1 MLDERENVVQ
11 GNAGGRPEGGRSPTG
26 GLPPAG
32 APEFLPARDN
42 SAVLPPQASD
52 PFAPGAEPRSA
63 GRIYLSGIL
72 PPGAIPAH
80 PGLSP
85 QPTAQNPDAPKASPA
100 AVSPDPEC
108 FPNDPGEGCDASFA
122 EEFPEVGED
131 FLLPDDLPPGA
142 DHTPIFQSSRN
153 QRHTGVTGA
162 ASATG
167 IPGLAGPNLSSP
179 LENNSRSARQ
189 KLGTGKLRSLS
200 KEISRT
206 IYKPE
211 QRILLLDTW
220 LRSGLPC
227 KDFAALVGIS
237 PHTLYK
243 WHGAFEKDGPAGL
256 MDKPKGPERGSQ
268 LPEIT
273 KRMILMLKKSNPE
286 SGCQMISDLLAR
298 GPGVPASATAV
309 ARVLKEAG
317 YEYDEVP
324 TTPHPDKQ
332 RRFERE
338 RPNMMWQTD
347 IFTFTLKRQNRRV
360 HLVAFMDD
368 HSRFIT
374 GYALRGMASSEMVME
389 ALRAAVAAFNCPD
402 ELLTDNG
409 PQYITWRGKSKF
421 SKLCEN
427 LGIIQV
433 VSRPRHPQTLGKIER
448 FWRTLWEGF
457 LSTAVFLDLE
467 DASRRIGLFIDHYN
481 FQRPH
486 SSLGEGLV
494 PADRFFG
501 VAPEVLASMKQRMQ
515 QNALEIAKKGF
526 PKQPFY
532 LTGQVDGLPFSL
544 HEENGRVYM
553 TKQGGERQE
562 VELVTPFG
570 ADEEEKNA
578 ALDQCDFDGSMK
590 RLADGLV
597 EEDNGEGACHE

>member
-1 MLDERENVVQ
+1 MLDEREGAGS
-11 GNAGGRPEGGRSPTG
+11 GNAGGSPEGGRSQTG
-26 GLPPAG
+26 GEPPAG
-32 APEFLPARDN
+32 APQVPCDGPRPKP
-42 SAVLPPQASD
+42 LPPAQVPVNPLKDHGGVTAS
-52 PFAPGAEPRSA
+52 PTAGASI
-63 GRIYLSGIL
+63 GRVYLSGIL
-72 PPGAIPAH
+72 PPGIPPTH
-80 PGLSP
+80 PGLPPRSMPHP
-85 QPTAQNPDAPKASPA
+85 QEAPEEFPA
-100 AVSPDPEC
+100 EFPRQAESFPEDIAEDC
-108 FPNDPGEGCDASFA
+108 GGSFA
-122 EEFPEVGED
+122 EEFPAVGED
-131 FLLPDDLPPGA
+131 FLLPDDLPPGV
-142 DHTPIFQSSRN
+142 DHTPIFGHSRPS
-153 QRHTGVTGA
+153 QPAAIAGV
-162 ASATG
+162 SN
-167 IPGLAGPNLSSP
+167 PDLSSP
-179 LENNSRSARQ
+179 LEKDSQAARQ
-189 KLGTGKLRSLS
+189 KLGGGKSRSLS
-200 KEISRT
+200 KKVARVT
-206 IYKPE
+206 FTPE

-220 LRSGLPC
+220 QRSGLPA
-227 KDFAALVGIS
+227 KDFSSLVGICA
-237 PHTLYK
+237 PTLYK
-243 WHGAFEKDGPAGL
+243 WNSAFEKDGPAGL

-268 LPEIT
+268 LPEIA
-273 KRMILMLKKSNPE
+273 KRLILMIKKSNPE
-286 SGCQMISDLLAR
+286 AGCQMISDLMAR

-317 YEYDEVP
+317 YEYEEVP
-324 TTPHPDKQ
+324 TNPHPDKP

-338 RPNMMWQTD
+338 RSNQMWQTD

-389 ALRAAVAAFNCPD
+389 ALRAAVAAFGAPD

-501 VAPEVLASMKQRMQ
+501 VAPEVLASMKQRLQ

-570 ADEEEKNA
+570 ADDEEKNA

-590 RLADGLV
+590 RLVDGLGRH
-597 EEDNGEGACHE
+597 DDPEGACHE

>member
-1 MLDERENVVQ
+1 MLDEREEVER

-32 APEFLPARDN
+32 ASEFLPARNN
-42 SAVLPPQASD
+42 SGVLPTR
-52 PFAPGAEPRSA
+52 EPTGSGLETESRST

-80 PGLSP
+80 PGLP
-85 QPTAQNPDAPKASPA
+85 PCRPTPIQDISVESATETSSGPEYVPD
-100 AVSPDPEC
+100 DMDRE
-108 FPNDPGEGCDASFA
+108 DGASFA

-153 QRHTGVTGA
+153 QRHTGATGA
-162 ASATG
+162 TGMAG
-167 IPGLAGPNLSSP
+167 IPGMAGPNLSSP
-179 LENNSRSARQ
+179 LEEDSRRARQ
-189 KLGTGKLRSLS
+189 KLGTGKSRSLS

-206 IYKPE
+206 VYKPE

-243 WHGAFEKDGPAGL
+243 WHGTFEKDGPAGL

-286 SGCQMISDLLAR
+286 AGCQMISDLLAR

-553 TKQGGERQE
+553 TKQGGERHE

-570 ADEEEKNA
+570 ADEEERNA

-590 RLADGLV
+590 RLAEGL
-597 EEDNGEGACHE
+597 DDDLEGACHE

>member
-1 MLDERENVVQ
+1 MQIPNLPDESATETSSDPKYVPDDVD
-11 GNAGGRPEGGRSPTG
+11 GRS
-26 GLPPAG
+26 
-32 APEFLPARDN
+32 
-42 SAVLPPQASD
+42 
-52 PFAPGAEPRSA
+52 
-63 GRIYLSGIL
+63 
-72 PPGAIPAH
+72 
-80 PGLSP
+80 
-85 QPTAQNPDAPKASPA
+85 
-100 AVSPDPEC
+100 
-108 FPNDPGEGCDASFA
+108 SFA
-122 EEFPEVGED
+122 EDYPEVDED
-131 FLLPDDLPPGA
+131 FLLPDDLPAGV

-153 QRHTGVTGA
+153 QRRAGTTGA
-162 ASATG
+162 ISAAG
-167 IPGLAGPNLSSP
+167 IPGMAGPNLSSP
-179 LENNSRSARQ
+179 LEKDSRRARQ
-189 KLGTGKLRSLS
+189 KLGTGKSRSLS

-206 IYKPE
+206 VYKPE

-237 PHTLYK
+237 PHTLYN

-256 MDKPKGPERGSQ
+256 MDKPKGPPTGSQ

-273 KRMILMLKKSNPE
+273 KRMILMLKKSSPE
-286 SGCQMISDLLAR
+286 AGCQMISDLLAR

-433 VSRPRHPQTLGKIER
+433 VSRPRHSQTLGKIER
-448 FWRTLWEGF
+448 FWRTL
-457 LSTAVFLDLE
+457 
-467 DASRRIGLFIDHYN
+467 
-481 FQRPH
+481 
-486 SSLGEGLV
+486 
-494 PADRFFG
+494 
-501 VAPEVLASMKQRMQ
+501 
-515 QNALEIAKKGF
+515 
-526 PKQPFY
+526 
-532 LTGQVDGLPFSL
+532 
-544 HEENGRVYM
+544 
-553 TKQGGERQE
+553 
-562 VELVTPFG
+562 
-570 ADEEEKNA
+570 
-578 ALDQCDFDGSMK
+578 
-590 RLADGLV
+590 
-597 EEDNGEGACHE
+597 

>member
-1 MLDERENVVQ
+1 MLDEREDVER

-32 APEFLPARDN
+32 APDPLPIRDG
-42 SAVLPPQASD
+42 SGVFPPQPAVPSG
-52 PFAPGAEPRSA
+52 PGVERGSA
-63 GRIYLSGIL
+63 GRVYLSGIL
-72 PPGAIPAH
+72 PPGATPAH
-80 PGLSP
+80 PGLPP
-85 QPTAQNPDAPKASPA
+85 QPTAQNPDASKASPA

-108 FPNDPGEGCDASFA
+108 FPDDPGEGCDASFA
-122 EEFPEVGED
+122 EEFPEVGEE

-142 DHTPIFQSSRN
+142 DHTPLFRHSR
-153 QRHTGVTGA
+153 H
-162 ASATG
+162 SHPAT
-167 IPGLAGPNLSSP
+167 ITGLARPDLTSP
-179 LENNSRSARQ
+179 LEKDSRRARQ
-189 KLGTGKLRSLS
+189 KLGGGKSRSLS
-200 KEISRT
+200 KEVSRT
-206 IYKPE
+206 VYKPE

-220 LRSGLPC
+220 LRSGLPA
-227 KDFAALVGIS
+227 KDFSALVGLS

-243 WHGAFEKDGPAGL
+243 WDGAFEKDGPAGL

-368 HSRFIT
+368 YSRFIT

-389 ALRAAVAAFNCPD
+389 ALRAAVAAFNSPD

-501 VAPEVLASMKQRMQ
+501 VAPEVLESMKQRMQ

-590 RLADGLV
+590 RLAEGL
-597 EEDNGEGACHE
+597 EDYDDLEGDCHE